1 MRPSIHWL
9 LVCIPLAFALEHNGA
24 PAPAIF
30 ACAALALLPLAT
42 LIVHS
47 TEQIAARTGPA
58 IGGLLNATFG
68 NLPELIIAF
77 AALRAGLTDMVR
89 GSLVGALMANLLLA
103 QGLSFLLGGRL
114 RHEQQFNPEAARTYS
129 SMMLLTA
136 LCLAVPASFHRFFSE
151 QESSLVASRGASLD
165 LAVAILLL
173 ALYGLYLVFMLRSH
187 PDFFAPRDV
196 SARGEAVHGEV
207 AHGSQTRAAITL
219 VLASVGAAWTS
230 EMLVGAAQATGSA
243 LGMSDL
249 FLGIVVLATL
259 GGAAELAA
267 AVAMARKDQMD
278 LSVGIAMGSSI
289 QIGLFVTPVLVL
301 VSGLL
306 PAGRMSLDFSRLEI
320 GVIICSVLV
329 GIVVSS
335 DGRANWFKGVQL
347 LALYLVIAALL
358 YVLPS

>member
-9 LVCIPLAFALEHNGA
+9 LTGAPLALALEHAGA

-30 ACAALALLPLAT
+30 GCAALALLPLAT

-151 QESSLVASRGASLD
+151 QESSLVANRGASLD

-196 SARGEAVHGEV
+196 SARGEV
-207 AHGSQTRAAITL
+207 AHGSQARAAITL

-289 QIGLFVTPVLVL
+289 QIGLFVTPLLVL
-301 VSGLL
+301 VSRLI
-306 PAGRMSLDFSRLEI
+306 PSGRMSLDFSRLEI